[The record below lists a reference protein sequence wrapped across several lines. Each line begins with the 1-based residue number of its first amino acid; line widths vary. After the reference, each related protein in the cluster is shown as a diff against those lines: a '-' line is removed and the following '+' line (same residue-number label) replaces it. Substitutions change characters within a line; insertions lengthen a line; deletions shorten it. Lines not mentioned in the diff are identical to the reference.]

1 MSAAAQSPQVQS
13 PRVQSPGV
21 QESGSRPTQTIWSGV
36 YSEAQAYRGEKV
48 ADTTCI
54 GCHGPKLDG
63 GDSGPK
69 LVGDMFLASWSSQSV
84 GELFDWLR
92 EAMPAEAPGT
102 LSRKDAAAVIAYIF
116 KLNKM
121 PAGKVDLPT
130 EREALGRINIVADKP
145 AARVPGPAIARLD
158 GTTIDTTALTER
170 SRRSRARPRSTA

>member
-1 MSAAAQSPQVQS
+1 MLCVMYATAAQ
-13 PRVQSPGV
+13 
-21 QESGSRPTQTIWSGV
+21 TQTVWSGV

-69 LVGDMFLASWSSQSV
+69 LVGEAFLANWSSQSMGV
-84 GELFDWLR
+84 MFDWIR

-102 LSRKDAAAVIAYIF
+102 LSKDDTAAVIAYIL

-121 PAGKVDLPT
+121 PTGKLDLPT
-130 EREALGRINIVADKP
+130 EPEALGRIKIVEKTAD
-145 AARVPGPAIARLD
+145 R
-158 GTTIDTTALTER
+158 
-170 SRRSRARPRSTA
+170 

>member
-1 MSAAAQSPQVQS
+1 MLCVMYATAAQSPGVPAS
-13 PRVQSPGV
+13 ASLQSPGV
-21 QESGSRPTQTIWSGV
+21 QESGSTQAQTVWSGI

-69 LVGDMFLASWSSQSV
+69 LVGETFLANWSSQSV

-102 LSRKDAAAVIAYIF
+102 LSRDDAAAVIAYIL
-116 KLNKM
+116 KLNKI
-121 PAGKVDLPT
+121 PSGKVELST
-130 EREALGRINIVADKP
+130 ERDALGRIDIVAAP
-145 AARVPGPAIARLD
+145 
-158 GTTIDTTALTER
+158 
-170 SRRSRARPRSTA
+170 PR